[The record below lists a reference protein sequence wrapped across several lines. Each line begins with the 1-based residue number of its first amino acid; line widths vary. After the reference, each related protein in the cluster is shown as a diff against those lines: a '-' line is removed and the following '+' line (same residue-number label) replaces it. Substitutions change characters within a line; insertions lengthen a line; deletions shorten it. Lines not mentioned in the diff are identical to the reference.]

1 MKQSNWR
8 EALPAMSLGWE
19 LAIPIFLGVLLGYYG
34 DQWLGTKPF
43 LTLGFLLLGAA
54 TSIYNV
60 VRFAL
65 RLEARA
71 KSEKQVKG
79 D

>member
-1 MKQSNWR
+1 
-8 EALPAMSLGWE
+8 MSLGWE
-19 LAIPIFLGVLLGYYG
+19 LAIPIFLGVLLGYHG

-54 TSIYNV
+54 TGIYNV
-60 VRFAL
+60 IRFAL
-65 RLEARA
+65 RSEARER
-71 KSEKQVKG
+71 SEKQMKG